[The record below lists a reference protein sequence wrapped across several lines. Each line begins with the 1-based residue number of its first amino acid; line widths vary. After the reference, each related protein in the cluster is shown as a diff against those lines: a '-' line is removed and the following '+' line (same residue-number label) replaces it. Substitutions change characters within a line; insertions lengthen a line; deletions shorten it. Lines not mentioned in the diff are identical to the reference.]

1 MKRFIVHFN
10 YDSGW
15 SNTQEVAVVFANNR
29 DEATTVFKNEIYKVF
44 SSYEDTCTISAVSE
58 LSDGISLVYTRCGA
72 VWAK

>member
-10 YDSGW
+10 YDSW
-15 SNTQEVAVVFANNR
+15 RSNTQEVAVVFANNR

-44 SSYEDTCTISAVSE
+44 NSYEDTCTISAVSE
-58 LSDGISLVYTRCGA
+58 LSDGISLVYTRGGT